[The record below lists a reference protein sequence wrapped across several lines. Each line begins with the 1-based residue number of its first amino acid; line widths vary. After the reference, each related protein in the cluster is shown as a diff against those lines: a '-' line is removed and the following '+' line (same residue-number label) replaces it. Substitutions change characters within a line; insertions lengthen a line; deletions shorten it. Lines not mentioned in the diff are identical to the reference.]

1 MSEDKKEKIR
11 GLRGSLASRILLI
24 AMIFLVVPL
33 LFLSFL
39 LYKED
44 GRIKSDNN
52 FFTLSVLMKKKVEVF
67 DAQISHERDFL
78 SGIGFLLEK
87 VENPQSLLEGLSKR
101 EGVSALFH
109 VKKEYGGY
117 YLCDMSSVDKYQGK
131 DFTEV
136 IKESEKGI
144 YLILDP
150 KNLIFFLTKA
160 SKDGNE
166 AWITVFS
173 FNRFV
178 QNFSIEKEILY
189 PSAITLL
196 ADDGSVIT
204 STDSQLK
211 DLRFGDAQGEVLLYK
226 GEDPHFVLKKE
237 KHIAVKQHVPQTNF
251 SLLISAPQKINF
263 VDIPYFLLKIGV
275 FLGLIIL
282 IGGGGVIWLT
292 ARLSKPLKCFIRVMS
307 KVGKGDL
314 TQRFVC
320 DTMGFEFNIIGEI
333 FNETVQSLTHH
344 MQEAEQERVEKET
357 YATEL
362 MIGEEVQSSII
373 PKELPEFPGLEIAA
387 RFIAAKEVGG
397 DFYDFLPGEK
407 LMVSIADTAGKGISA
422 CLYSLSVRSMLRS
435 YGIIHQEL
443 DVIVNETN
451 ELFCLD
457 TRDTGV
463 FVTAFVAFFE
473 PTTKE
478 LHYTNCGHFPAF
490 LLRRYGA
497 VEKLTTEGMALGVI
511 PFDHVTTRRVKLE
524 PGDLLVLFTDGV
536 VEAHNAKQELFGE
549 ERLIEFLELKKSQ
562 SPQQI
567 VDDLIEEVAM
577 FAEGTSQHDDLTIV
591 VMRIL

>member
-33 LFLSFL
+33 LFFSFL

-44 GRIKSDNN
+44 GRVKSDNN
-52 FFTLSVLMKKKVEVF
+52 FFTLNVLMRKKVEAL
-67 DAQISHERDFL
+67 DTIITHERDFL
-78 SGIGFLLEK
+78 SGMSFLLQK
-87 VENPQSLLEGLSKR
+87 VRNPQDLLSELSKR

-109 VKKEYGGY
+109 IKKEYGGY
-117 YLCDMSSVDKYQGK
+117 YVCDMSSNSKYQGK
-131 DFTEV
+131 NFTAL
-136 IKESEKGI
+136 IKESQKGI
-144 YLILDP
+144 YLVVEP
-150 KNLIFFLTKA
+150 KDLVFFLIRA
-160 SKDGNE
+160 SNDENE
-166 AWITVFS
+166 AWISVLSFS
-173 FNRFV
+173 RFME
-178 QNFSIEKEILY
+178 NFSVEKEILY
-189 PSAITLL
+189 PSATALL
-196 ADDGSVIT
+196 TEDGSVIT
-204 STDSQLK
+204 SSDSRIK
-211 DLRFGDAQGEVLLYK
+211 DRSFGDAQGEISLYE
-226 GEDPHFVLKKE
+226 GEDPHFFLEGE
-237 KHIAVKQHVPQTNF
+237 KYIAIKQQVPQTNF

-263 VDIPYFLLKIGV
+263 VDIPYFLLKVGV
-275 FLGLIIL
+275 VLGLIIL

-357 YATEL
+357 YAREL

-397 DFYDFLPGEK
+397 DFYDFLLGEK
-407 LMVSIADTAGKGISA
+407 LMLSIADTAGKGISA

-443 DVIVNETN
+443 DVIINETN
-451 ELFCLD
+451 DLFCLD
-457 TRDTGV
+457 TKDTGV

-473 PTTKE
+473 PKTKE

-490 LLRRYGA
+490 LLRRCGA

-511 PFDHVTTRRVKLE
+511 PYERVTTRRVKLE

-536 VEAHNAKQELFGE
+536 VEAHNAKKELFGE
-549 ERLIEFLELKKSQ
+549 ERLIEFLELKRSQ
-562 SPQQI
+562 SPEQI
-567 VDDLIEEVAM
+567 VDGLIEEVAM
-577 FAEGTSQHDDLTIV
+577 FAEGTSQHDDLTVV